1 MWTGWPCPLNLKTV
15 MKNTA
20 RTLLA
25 TLATFTITVNF
36 LHAQEGP
43 VTIPGLE
50 GGGEGTDPGVNEVSG
65 TGVRATLRQ
74 PYGGGVI
81 LPPWMQEI
89 PPPLP
94 GIASNGHEG
103 TELASVGVTTGLVPE
118 FIPGYRRLN
127 TLTGEVYGE
136 FQTSIEEGTGGFGE
150 GGSNEGGMSG
160 YGEGGMEGFGE
171 GMGEGGGMEGFGGE
185 GEGMEGFGE
194 GMGGGEEGMEG
205 FEEGGMEGFGEGMEG
220 FEEGGMEGFEEG
232 GMEGFGE
239 GMEGFEEGGM
249 EG

>member
-20 RTLLA
+20 HTLLA
-25 TLATFTITVNF
+25 TLATFTITVTS

-94 GIASNGHEG
+94 GMAINGHEG
-103 TELASVGVTTGLVPE
+103 TGTVSGNYGPGPSTTLVPE

-127 TLTGEVYGE
+127 TLTGEVTGE
-136 FQTSIEEGTGGFGE
+136 FHTSIEQGT
-150 GGSNEGGMSG
+150 
-160 YGEGGMEGFGE
+160 EGFGE
-171 GMGEGGGMEGFGGE
+171 
-185 GEGMEGFGE
+185 EGMEGFGE
-194 GMGGGEEGMEG
+194 
-205 FEEGGMEGFGEGMEG
+205 
-220 FEEGGMEGFEEG
+220 
-232 GMEGFGE
+232 
-239 GMEGFEEGGM
+239 
-249 EG
+249 